1 MSLASPS
8 TRTHPH
14 TVKNNKN
21 INVFEVE
28 NVGIKGT
35 GAEDVLCSAGR
46 VLADAF
52 SDSKFPRWC
61 RKLNQVKLQV

>member
-35 GAEDVLCSAGR
+35 GAEDVLSWQSA
-46 VLADAF
+46 
-52 SDSKFPRWC
+52 S
-61 RKLNQVKLQV
+61 